1 MKRKFLRQDYYKYR
15 RLGLKWRKPK
25 GSESKLRKSKRGS
38 GLLVKIGYS
47 SPNKG
52 RINNLYPVIVSNPKA
67 VETINKD
74 KQIIIVSSDVGVRK
88 TFAIFEKAKSLGITV
103 LNRKKLKRAEKIAKV
118 IETKKKAE
126 KAKAAKSKE
135 KKEEVKE
142 ASKEKKD
149 EKKEE
154 VKDTKKPDEKSK
166 EEGLKKEESKKEV
179 K

>member
-74 KQIIIVSSDVGVRK
+74 KQIIIVSSDVGARK
-88 TFAIFEKAKSLGITV
+88 AFAIFEKAKSLGINV
-103 LNRKKLKRAEKIAKV
+103 LNRKKLKRAEKIAKA

-126 KAKAAKSKE
+126 EAKKKTAAKE

-149 EKKEE
+149 EKKE
-154 VKDTKKPDEKSK
+154 VKDAKKPDEKK
-166 EEGLKKEESKKEV
+166 EEVKKEEKEKK
-179 K
+179 